1 MFFLGNFRVDKT
13 IKDDVEQA
21 SKAIKRDIRFLD
33 EPMPMTDN
41 PKFKVEDKY
50 VTGFG
55 SIAVFDG
62 KKDCSKFWIEFNRIR
77 KVNEIE
83 NSA

>member
-1 MFFLGNFRVDKT
+1 MFYLGNFRVDKT

-33 EPMPMTDN
+33 EPMPITN
-41 PKFKVEDKY
+41 EKVKVEDKY

-62 KKDCSKFWIEFNRIR
+62 KKDCSKFWTEFNRIR

>member
-13 IKDDVEQA
+13 IKEDVETTA
-21 SKAIKRDIRFLD
+21 KVINRDIRFLD
-33 EPMPMTDN
+33 EPMPITN
-41 PKFKVEDKY
+41 PKVVVEDKY

-62 KKDCSKFWIEFNRIR
+62 KKDCSKFWIEFNKIR
-77 KVNEIE
+77 NLDE
-83 NSA
+83 N